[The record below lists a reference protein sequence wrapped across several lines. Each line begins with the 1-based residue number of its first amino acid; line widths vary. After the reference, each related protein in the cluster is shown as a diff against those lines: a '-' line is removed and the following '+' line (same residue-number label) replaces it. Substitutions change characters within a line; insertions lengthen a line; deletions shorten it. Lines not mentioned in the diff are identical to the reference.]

1 MKMPLSHKVKFDEMD
16 WIEAGD
22 GMRFKRFQQ
31 GELQVRL
38 VEWDKAM
45 VHASWCVKGHI
56 GYVLEGVVEIDI
68 AGEVVRYEAGDVLI
82 LPEGEAHK
90 HRPKVLSEKMRFF
103 SVEKVS

>member
-1 MKMPLSHKVKFDEMD
+1 MNMPQSYKVMFDELE
-16 WIEAGD
+16 WIEVGD

-31 GELQVRL
+31 GELQLRL
-38 VEWDKAM
+38 VEWDKSM
-45 VHASWCVKGHI
+45 LHLDWCLKGHV
-56 GYVLEGVVEIDI
+56 GYVIEGVVEIDV
-68 AGEVVRYEAGDVLI
+68 AGKVFQYQQGDVLV

>member
-1 MKMPLSHKVKFDEMD
+1 MINFRRFDIPVKRSV
-16 WIEAGD
+16 WARSSICSSAA
-22 GMRFKRFQQ
+22 FQQ

-45 VHASWCVKGHI
+45 VHASWCVKGHV